1 VISFLRPD
9 EAGRLLSACRQSRNK
24 ALVDLVE
31 FAMFTGVRRGEAL
44 GLEWNRVDR
53 ARGVVLL
60 TNTKND
66 KPREVQLSSNA
77 DAALARRWT
86 PDASGLVFG
95 SRNWNSFRQAW
106 AAALKAAGVHRFRFH
121 DLRHTTASWLV
132 QQGRSL
138 REVKELLGH
147 SDIQVTMRYAHLAPD
162 HLRAAVASLD
172 GILDAPADA
181 PWRKSG
187 ARTAPVLSTVS

>member
-1 VISFLRPD
+1 MGDSSQLGPDDVVAFVDASEQDLAEVNGPDAIVDFL
-9 EAGRLLSACRQSRNK
+9 EADGMLLQRI
-24 ALVDLVE
+24 
-31 FAMFTGVRRGEAL
+31 GE
-44 GLEWNRVDR
+44 EEH
-53 ARGVVLL
+53 
-60 TNTKND
+60 
-66 KPREVQLSSNA
+66 EVQLSANA

-86 PDASGLVFG
+86 PEAAGLVFG

-106 AAALKAAGVHRFRFH
+106 VAAVKAAGISKFRFH

-147 SDIQVTMRYAHLAPD
+147 SDIQITMRYAHLAPD

-172 GILDAPADA
+172 GVLGPISTEPIADGA
-181 PWRKSG
+181 TAEESRLRRKDGTRAS
-187 ARTAPVLSTVS
+187 APVGTAR

>member
-1 VISFLRPD
+1 ML
-9 EAGRLLSACRQSRNK
+9 
-24 ALVDLVE
+24 
-31 FAMFTGVRRGEAL
+31 TGVRRGEAL
-44 GLEWNRVDR
+44 GLTWERIDW

-60 TNTKND
+60 TETKNGRA
-66 KPREVQLSSNA
+66 REVQLSANA

-86 PDASGLVFG
+86 PGATGLVFG

-106 AAALKAAGVHRFRFH
+106 VAAVKAAGIAKFRFH

-147 SDIQVTMRYAHLAPD
+147 SDIHITMRYAHLAPD

-172 GILDAPADA
+172 GILSPAPAA
-181 PWRKSG
+181 GGATLEAVELRRKDST
-187 ARTAPVLSTVS
+187 RTSSTTSAVR